1 MSGIELITGNRLLDQ
16 TQISERKDE
25 MLDHTNAKLNEIDEN
40 HPQTQGPLENVNI
53 DTDLV
58 TELKQS
64 MKVK

>member
-1 MSGIELITGNRLLDQ
+1 
-16 TQISERKDE
+16 
-25 MLDHTNAKLNEIDEN
+25 MLDNTNAKLNEIDEN

-64 MKVK
+64 MKVKQVHTDENT